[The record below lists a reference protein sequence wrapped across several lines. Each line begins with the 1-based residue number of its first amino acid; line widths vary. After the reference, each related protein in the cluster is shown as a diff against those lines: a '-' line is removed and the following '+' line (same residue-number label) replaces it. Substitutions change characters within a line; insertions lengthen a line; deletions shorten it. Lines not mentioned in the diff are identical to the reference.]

1 MKRFVITSVKR
12 KLDLLIGGLI
22 LLFAV
27 FVYLYFPYILKNEQ
41 TKSLEA
47 NAVSITEISSII
59 VSAGLF
65 FDDYEAI
72 SEGIDPILQ
81 DKNISYLIVENL
93 SDSIYYAFNVQY
105 AKVLDYKSYSYEKPI
120 HHEKDILLSA
130 NIKLQEKKLGI
141 IYLGYSL
148 SSLEIGLEAA
158 KNTITIITMLVMI
171 LGLVLASFFGNFI
184 TKPLTK
190 MVETVNKIASGNLS
204 LRAKALTKDELGYL
218 ATSFNNMLD
227 MIQSSQ
233 KELENKNEELSE
245 EITIRKIAEQNLK
258 ISENRFRLIF
268 HKSNDFIFLSEI
280 VNNNTDKIIEAND
293 VTAKA
298 LGYSHKELNNLS
310 HYDLISPK
318 CSSCG
323 DMIDVLLEHGSLI
336 RESIY
341 RTKNGQDFSVEVNA
355 NLFDLHGR
363 KVILAIAR
371 DITDRKEA
379 EAALRD
385 SEERF
390 RSIYNNATIGIY
402 RTTVEGNIL
411 MANPAIVDMLGY
423 ASYEE
428 LVETSKIKSIYD
440 KTESRTKFKLLAEQN
455 DVVSGFEAVWI
466 KKDGEE
472 IFVRESARVV
482 RNEEGK
488 LLYYEGVVEDITNW
502 KRTELALIK
511 AKEKAEE
518 SDRLKS
524 EFLAQMSHEIR
535 TPINTI
541 MNFTSLLR
549 MEMEDSLSEDLS
561 GSFNS
566 IENAANR
573 LLRTINLVL
582 NMSDVESGT
591 YEARP
596 DYLNLIED
604 ILTPVF
610 SEFARAADMKNLGLN
625 LISKTEDIKIFG
637 DNYTITQIIANLI
650 DNAIKYTDAGSV
662 DIILSDKKECLQI
675 SIKDTGIGIAKEYLP
690 KLFQKFSQEE
700 QGYTRRY
707 EGNGLGLAL
716 VKEYCEINRAEISVE
731 SEKGKGSCFN
741 ILLPRKSPEIKSSVN
756 Y

>member
-1 MKRFVITSVKR
+1 MKNFIITSVKR

-22 LLFAV
+22 LLFAI
-27 FVYLYFPYILKNEQ
+27 FVYLYFPYILENEQ

-47 NAVSITEISSII
+47 NATSITEISSII

-93 SDSIYYAFNVQY
+93 VDSIYYSFNVQY
-105 AKVLDYKSYSYEKPI
+105 AKKLNYKAYSYQKPI
-120 HHEKDILLSA
+120 QHENDILLSSD
-130 NIKLQEKKLGI
+130 IILQENKLGK

-148 SSLEIGLEAA
+148 SNLMLKLEET
-158 KNTITIITMLVMI
+158 KDTITIITMLVLI
-171 LGLVLASFFGNFI
+171 LGLILASFFGNFI
-184 TKPLTK
+184 TRPLTK
-190 MVETVNKIASGNLS
+190 MVETVNKIASGDLS
-204 LRAKALTKDELGYL
+204 LRAKELTKDELGYL
-218 ATSFNNMLD
+218 AKSFNNMLD
-227 MIQSSQ
+227 IIQSSQ
-233 KELENKNEELSE
+233 KEFEDKNEQLSE

-280 VNNNTDKIIEAND
+280 MKNNTDKIIEAND
-293 VTAKA
+293 VTSKA
-298 LGYSHKELNNLS
+298 LGYSHKELHNLS

-318 CSSCG
+318 CNSCS
-323 DMIDVLLEHGSLI
+323 DMIDVLLENGTLI
-336 RESIY
+336 REAIY
-341 RTKNGQDFSVEVNA
+341 RTKEERDFSVEVNA

-363 KVILAIAR
+363 KVILSIAR
-371 DITDRKEA
+371 DITERKEA

-390 RSIYNNATIGIY
+390 RNIYNNATIGIY
-402 RTTVEGNIL
+402 RTSAEGEIL
-411 MANPAIVDMLGY
+411 MANPAIIDMLGFEN
-423 ASYEE
+423 YEE
-428 LVETSKIKSIYD
+428 LVESNNIKNVYG
-440 KTESRTKFKLLAEQN
+440 KTESRTKFTMLAEQQN
-455 DVVSGFEAVWI
+455 VISGFEAVWI
-466 KKDGEE
+466 KKNGDE

-482 RNEEGK
+482 RNDEGK
-488 LLYYEGVVEDITNW
+488 LVYYEGVVEDITNW
-502 KRTELALIK
+502 KKTELALIK

-573 LLRTINLVL
+573 LLRTIDLVL
-582 NMSDVESGT
+582 NMSDIESGT

-596 DYLNLIED
+596 DYLNVLED
-604 ILTPVF
+604 ILSPVF
-610 SEFARAADMKNLGLN
+610 SEFARAAKIKNLDLN
-625 LISKTEDIKIFG
+625 LIKNTEDSKVFG
-637 DNYTITQIIANLI
+637 DNYTITQIIANLV
-650 DNAIKYTDAGSV
+650 DNAIKYTDTGSV
-662 DIILSDKKECLQI
+662 EIILNNRKENLEIC
-675 SIKDTGIGIAKEYLP
+675 IKDTGIGIAKEYLP

-716 VKEYCEINRAEISVE
+716 VKEYCEINRAEITVVSK
-731 SEKGKGSCFN
+731 KGEGSCFN
-741 ILLPRKSPEIKSSVN
+741 ILLPRKSAEIKKAQ
-756 Y
+756 